1 MATTGT
7 RPTLVD
13 ANVLIDV
20 VTDDPT
26 WRERSEEQLALA
38 MRRGTI
44 GINPIV
50 YAELAPAYSSIEALD
65 RVLAD
70 LATGGTLQRWAL
82 PWEAAY
88 RAGRAFLR
96 YRRQERGSKRS
107 PLPDFF
113 IGAHAEI
120 DGLVL
125 LTRDERRYR
134 TYFPAV
140 ELIAP

>member
-1 MATTGT
+1 VATTGT

-38 MRRGTI
+38 MRTG
-44 GINPIV
+44 
-50 YAELAPAYSSIEALD
+50 SIPSCT
-65 RVLAD
+65 RNS
-70 LATGGTLQRWAL
+70 L
-82 PWEAAY
+82 P
-88 RAGRAFLR
+88 RIPRSR
-96 YRRQERGSKRS
+96 RS

>member
-1 MATTGT
+1 MH
-7 RPTLVD
+7 
-13 ANVLIDV
+13 
-20 VTDDPT
+20 
-26 WRERSEEQLALA
+26 
-38 MRRGTI
+38 RGTI

-50 YAELAPAYSSIEALD
+50 YAELAPAYSSVEALD
-65 RVLAD
+65 RMLAD
-70 LATGGTLQRWAL
+70 LAGGSTLQRWPL

-96 YRRQERGSKRS
+96 YRRQHRGSKRS

-120 DGLVL
+120 DDLVL